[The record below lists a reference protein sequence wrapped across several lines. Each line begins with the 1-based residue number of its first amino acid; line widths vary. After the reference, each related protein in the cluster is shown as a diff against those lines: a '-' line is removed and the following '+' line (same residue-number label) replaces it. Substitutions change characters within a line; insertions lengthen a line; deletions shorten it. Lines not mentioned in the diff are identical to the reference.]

1 VAKVSLLAKLHY
13 VRLMLCKCNECVIVM
28 QEFSKLCGDKE
39 QLIMLLDRI
48 NSPFIRANATV
59 LQALMRLIPF
69 LAFGDQEKMHALV
82 SHFMP
87 YLDFDKYVFVTRYRM
102 GCLGIKFCTIALAT
116 EKH

>member
-1 VAKVSLLAKLHY
+1 
-13 VRLMLCKCNECVIVM
+13 MLCAV

-69 LAFGDQEKMHALV
+69 LAFGDREKMHALV

-87 YLDFDKYVFVTRYRM
+87 YLDFDKLVFANFQW
-102 GCLGIKFCTIALAT
+102 L
-116 EKH
+116 

>member
-1 VAKVSLLAKLHY
+1 
-13 VRLMLCKCNECVIVM
+13 
-28 QEFSKLCGDKE
+28 
-39 QLIMLLDRI
+39 MLLDRI

-87 YLDFDKYVFVTRYRM
+87 YLDFDKYVFSYTGDTHSRVRGRIHRQCPKI
-102 GCLGIKFCTIALAT
+102 CLRTKVKMSLDNLMTCR
-116 EKH
+116 K

>member
-1 VAKVSLLAKLHY
+1 MQVSFRVTGWKV
-13 VRLMLCKCNECVIVM
+13 VFV
-28 QEFSKLCGDKE
+28 QEFSKLCGDKD

-48 NSPFIRANATV
+48 NSPFIRANAAV

-87 YLDFDKYVFVTRYRM
+87 YLDFDKYVYSNLIHCCHLV
-102 GCLGIKFCTIALAT
+102 I
-116 EKH
+116 

>member
-1 VAKVSLLAKLHY
+1 
-13 VRLMLCKCNECVIVM
+13 MLSVV

-48 NSPFIRANATV
+48 NSPFIRANAAV

-69 LAFGDQEKMHALV
+69 LAFGDRAKMHALV

-87 YLDFDKYVFVTRYRM
+87 YLDFDKYVLLGFPWLCSNVSFSFVTVKLT
-102 GCLGIKFCTIALAT
+102 GVN
-116 EKH
+116 

>member
-1 VAKVSLLAKLHY
+1 MRLYVLVSS
-13 VRLMLCKCNECVIVM
+13 IV

-48 NSPFIRANATV
+48 NSPFVRANATV

-69 LAFGDQEKMHALV
+69 LAFGDREKMHALV

-87 YLDFDKYVFVTRYRM
+87 YLDFDKSVFLLSVHCVVSL
-102 GCLGIKFCTIALAT
+102 CLCYSKFHAVNISFCLSVDLLT
-116 EKH
+116 K

>member
-1 VAKVSLLAKLHY
+1 
-13 VRLMLCKCNECVIVM
+13 
-28 QEFSKLCGDKE
+28 
-39 QLIMLLDRI
+39 MLLDRI

-87 YLDFDKYVFVTRYRM
+87 YLDFDKLVLVSFFSL
-102 GCLGIKFCTIALAT
+102 CFSC
-116 EKH
+116 H